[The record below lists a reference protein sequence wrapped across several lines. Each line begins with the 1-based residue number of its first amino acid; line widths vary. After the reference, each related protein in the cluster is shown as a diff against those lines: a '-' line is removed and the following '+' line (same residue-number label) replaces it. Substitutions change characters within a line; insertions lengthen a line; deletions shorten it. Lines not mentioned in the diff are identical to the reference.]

1 MSKKSNVHPD
11 YYKTAGRDRQD
22 DAAAARQ
29 ARAMAKT
36 SPRERPDRMEK
47 AFYFARPAPALP
59 APAGRPGER
68 MQKESPSRAGSAG
81 KVGARKA
88 SAPRRTATPKR
99 TASTRRKAG
108 RTAKPA
114 TTKK

>member
-36 SPRERPDRMEK
+36 SSRERPDRMGK
-47 AFYFARPAPALP
+47 AFYFERPAP

-68 MQKESPSRAGSAG
+68 AQKESPSRAGSAG

-88 SAPRRTATPKR
+88 SAPRRTATPKK
-99 TASTRRKAG
+99 TASTRRTAG
-108 RTAKPA
+108 RTAKPR